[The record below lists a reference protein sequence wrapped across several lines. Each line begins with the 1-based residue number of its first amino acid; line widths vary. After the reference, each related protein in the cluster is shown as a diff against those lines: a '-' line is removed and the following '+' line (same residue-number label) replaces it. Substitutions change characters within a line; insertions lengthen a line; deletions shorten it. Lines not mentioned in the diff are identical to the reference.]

1 MLEILIGR
9 SQNGAEGR
17 DKVGLGSI
25 RRPVIGLALGG
36 GAARGFAHI
45 GIVRTL
51 IAHGIVPNVVV
62 GTSIGAVVG
71 GAYAAGHLDT
81 LEEWARSL
89 QPRNILGYLD
99 IRLNGSG
106 LIGGDKLAAQLE
118 AAIGPT
124 LIEDLPLKFATVAT
138 EVRTGHE
145 IWLTH
150 GRMVEA
156 MRASYALPGIFSPV
170 LVGDRWLVD
179 GAMVNPVPV
188 SAARALGAEIVIA
201 ANLSSDVFTHSTTI
215 YSHGAPP
222 VAPEVVAEPP
232 PPPKRGFGK
241 LFSAE
246 RTMKREF
253 FGGGGRPGISSV
265 MVDAFNIMQDRIT
278 RARLAGDPPDL
289 LISPRVG
296 QIGWFDFHRASDL
309 IAFGARAAE
318 RAIDSIQEAIH
329 ILAPAGRPGPEADSK
344 PGPVA
349 DAEAVNRLAPPR
361 SGGLDV
367 VAQRFLLHLV
377 FADPP
382 LDDVADRD
390 QADNPFVLDHR
401 QMPEFAQRHHFHDR
415 GDRIGRP
422 ATDDLARHHRADR
435 LVEHAS
441 AAIAEHAD
449 DVALRQDA
457 FDAAFAHHQYGADF
471 PLPQNLDRSRKL
483 CARLDALD
491 VMSFGIE
498 DCTYRHCRLP
508 EADRALERARSL
520 FP

>member
-1 MLEILIGR
+1 VLDILIGR
-9 SQNGAEGR
+9 GQNVSNGR

-36 GAARGFAHI
+36 GAARGLAHI

-71 GAYAAGHLDT
+71 GAYATGQLDT
-81 LEEWARSL
+81 LEEWARKL
-89 QPRNILGYLD
+89 QPRNLLGYLD

-118 AAIGPT
+118 AAIGPI
-124 LIEDLPLKFATVAT
+124 LIEDLPMKFATVAT

-150 GRMVEA
+150 GRMVDA

-179 GAMVNPVPV
+179 GALVNPVPV
-188 SAARALGAEIVIA
+188 SAARAFGAEIVIA
-201 ANLSSDVFTHSTTI
+201 ANLSSDIFAHSTTI
-215 YSHGAPP
+215 YSHGPAAEVTVA
-222 VAPEVVAEPP
+222 VAPETMIEAAA
-232 PPPKRGFGK
+232 PKRGFGR

-253 FGGGGRPGISSV
+253 FGSAGRPGISSV

-296 QIGWFDFHRASDL
+296 EIGWFDFHRADDL
-309 IAFGARAAE
+309 IAHGTRAAE

-329 ILAPAGRPGPEADSK
+329 ILAPATSGPA
-344 PGPVA
+344 
-349 DAEAVNRLAPPR
+349 
-361 SGGLDV
+361 
-367 VAQRFLLHLV
+367 
-377 FADPP
+377 
-382 LDDVADRD
+382 
-390 QADNPFVLDHR
+390 
-401 QMPEFAQRHHFHDR
+401 
-415 GDRIGRP
+415 
-422 ATDDLARHHRADR
+422 
-435 LVEHAS
+435 
-441 AAIAEHAD
+441 AAIEKM
-449 DVALRQDA
+449 
-457 FDAAFAHHQYGADF
+457 
-471 PLPQNLDRSRKL
+471 P
-483 CARLDALD
+483 
-491 VMSFGIE
+491 
-498 DCTYRHCRLP
+498 
-508 EADRALERARSL
+508 
-520 FP
+520 

>member
-1 MLEILIGR
+1 MGR
-9 SQNGAEGR
+9 GQKGSDAR

-45 GIVRTL
+45 GIVKTL

-118 AAIGPT
+118 AAIGQT

-150 GRMVEA
+150 GRIVDA
-156 MRASYALPGIFSPV
+156 MRASYALPGIFAPV
-170 LVGDRWLVD
+170 LLGDRWLVD
-179 GAMVNPVPV
+179 GALVNPVPV

-215 YSHGAPP
+215 YSHGPSAEVT
-222 VAPEVVAEPP
+222 VAVEPQP
-232 PPPKRGFGK
+232 AIEPAPPKRGFGK
-241 LFSAE
+241 FFSPE

-253 FGGGGRPGISSV
+253 FGSGGRPGISTV

-278 RARLAGDPPDL
+278 RARLAGDPPDM
-289 LISPRVG
+289 LITPRVG
-296 QIGWFDFHRASDL
+296 QIGWFDFHRADDL
-309 IAFGARAAE
+309 IGFGTRAAE

-329 ILAPAGRPGPEADSK
+329 ILAPGS
-344 PGPVA
+344 
-349 DAEAVNRLAPPR
+349 AEPRAVI
-361 SGGLDV
+361 DK
-367 VAQRFLLHLV
+367 
-377 FADPP
+377 
-382 LDDVADRD
+382 
-390 QADNPFVLDHR
+390 
-401 QMPEFAQRHHFHDR
+401 
-415 GDRIGRP
+415 
-422 ATDDLARHHRADR
+422 
-435 LVEHAS
+435 
-441 AAIAEHAD
+441 
-449 DVALRQDA
+449 
-457 FDAAFAHHQYGADF
+457 
-471 PLPQNLDRSRKL
+471 LP
-483 CARLDALD
+483 
-491 VMSFGIE
+491 
-498 DCTYRHCRLP
+498 
-508 EADRALERARSL
+508 
-520 FP
+520 

>member
-1 MLEILIGR
+1 VLDSLIGR
-9 SQNGAEGR
+9 GQNGSNGR

-36 GAARGFAHI
+36 GAARGLAHI

-71 GAYAAGHLDT
+71 GAYAAGHLDA
-81 LEEWARSL
+81 LEQWARKL

-118 AAIGPT
+118 GAIGPT
-124 LIEDLPLKFATVAT
+124 LIEDLPVKFATVAT

-150 GRMVEA
+150 GRMVDA

-179 GAMVNPVPV
+179 GALVNPVPV
-188 SAARALGAEIVIA
+188 SAARAFGAEIVIA
-201 ANLSSDVFTHSTTI
+201 ANLSSDIFAHSTTI
-215 YSHGAPP
+215 YSHGPAAEVTVA
-222 VAPEVVAEPP
+222 VAPETTIEPAA
-232 PPPKRGFGK
+232 PKRGFGR

-253 FGGGGRPGISSV
+253 FGSGTRPGISSV

-296 QIGWFDFHRASDL
+296 EIGWFDFHRADDL
-309 IAFGARAAE
+309 IAHGTRAAE

-329 ILAPAGRPGPEADSK
+329 ILAPAPSGPG
-344 PGPVA
+344 
-349 DAEAVNRLAPPR
+349 
-361 SGGLDV
+361 
-367 VAQRFLLHLV
+367 
-377 FADPP
+377 
-382 LDDVADRD
+382 
-390 QADNPFVLDHR
+390 
-401 QMPEFAQRHHFHDR
+401 
-415 GDRIGRP
+415 
-422 ATDDLARHHRADR
+422 
-435 LVEHAS
+435 
-441 AAIAEHAD
+441 AAIEKM
-449 DVALRQDA
+449 
-457 FDAAFAHHQYGADF
+457 
-471 PLPQNLDRSRKL
+471 P
-483 CARLDALD
+483 
-491 VMSFGIE
+491 
-498 DCTYRHCRLP
+498 
-508 EADRALERARSL
+508 
-520 FP
+520 

>member
-1 MLEILIGR
+1 VLDILIGR
-9 SQNGAEGR
+9 SQNGQNGTEGR

-36 GAARGFAHI
+36 GAARGLAHI

-51 IAHGIVPNVVV
+51 ITHGIVPNVVV

-81 LEEWARSL
+81 LEQWARRL

-118 AAIGPT
+118 AAMGPI
-124 LIEDLPLKFATVAT
+124 LVEELPIKFATVAT

-150 GRMVEA
+150 GRMVDA

-179 GAMVNPVPV
+179 GALVNPVPV

-215 YSHGAPP
+215 YAHGPSSET
-222 VAPEVVAEPP
+222 PEAVIEAT
-232 PPPKRGFGK
+232 PPKRGLGK
-241 LFSAE
+241 FFSPE

-253 FGGGGRPGISSV
+253 FGSGGRPGISSV

-296 QIGWFDFHRASDL
+296 QIGWFDFHRADDL
-309 IAFGARAAE
+309 IGFGARAAE

-329 ILAPAGRPGPEADSK
+329 ILAPGSGASGRTSTVIDK
-344 PGPVA
+344 
-349 DAEAVNRLAPPR
+349 
-361 SGGLDV
+361 
-367 VAQRFLLHLV
+367 
-377 FADPP
+377 DP
-382 LDDVADRD
+382 
-390 QADNPFVLDHR
+390 
-401 QMPEFAQRHHFHDR
+401 
-415 GDRIGRP
+415 
-422 ATDDLARHHRADR
+422 
-435 LVEHAS
+435 
-441 AAIAEHAD
+441 
-449 DVALRQDA
+449 
-457 FDAAFAHHQYGADF
+457 
-471 PLPQNLDRSRKL
+471 
-483 CARLDALD
+483 
-491 VMSFGIE
+491 
-498 DCTYRHCRLP
+498 
-508 EADRALERARSL
+508 
-520 FP
+520 

>member
-1 MLEILIGR
+1 MLDSLIGR
-9 SQNGAEGR
+9 GPNGSNGR

-71 GAYAAGHLDT
+71 GAYATGQLDT
-81 LEEWARSL
+81 LEEWARKL
-89 QPRNILGYLD
+89 QPRNLLGYLD

-118 AAIGPT
+118 AAIGPI
-124 LIEDLPLKFATVAT
+124 LIEDLPMKFATVAT

-150 GRMVEA
+150 GRMVDA

-179 GAMVNPVPV
+179 GALVNPVPV
-188 SAARALGAEIVIA
+188 SAARAFGAEIVIA
-201 ANLSSDVFTHSTTI
+201 ANLSSDIFAHSTTI
-215 YSHGAPP
+215 YSHGPAAEVTVA
-222 VAPEVVAEPP
+222 VAPETMIEAAA
-232 PPPKRGFGK
+232 PKRGFGR

-253 FGGGGRPGISSV
+253 FGSAGRPGISSV

-296 QIGWFDFHRASDL
+296 EIGWFDFHRADDL
-309 IAFGARAAE
+309 IAHGTRAAE

-329 ILAPAGRPGPEADSK
+329 ILAPATSGPA
-344 PGPVA
+344 
-349 DAEAVNRLAPPR
+349 
-361 SGGLDV
+361 
-367 VAQRFLLHLV
+367 
-377 FADPP
+377 
-382 LDDVADRD
+382 
-390 QADNPFVLDHR
+390 
-401 QMPEFAQRHHFHDR
+401 
-415 GDRIGRP
+415 
-422 ATDDLARHHRADR
+422 
-435 LVEHAS
+435 
-441 AAIAEHAD
+441 AAIEKM
-449 DVALRQDA
+449 
-457 FDAAFAHHQYGADF
+457 
-471 PLPQNLDRSRKL
+471 P
-483 CARLDALD
+483 
-491 VMSFGIE
+491 
-498 DCTYRHCRLP
+498 
-508 EADRALERARSL
+508 
-520 FP
+520 

>member
-1 MLEILIGR
+1 VLEILIGR
-9 SQNGAEGR
+9 GQNGADSPE
-17 DKVGLGSI
+17 KVGLGSI

-36 GAARGFAHI
+36 GAARGFSHI
-45 GIVRTL
+45 GIIRTL
-51 IAHGIVPNVVV
+51 LAHGIVPNVVV

-106 LIGGDKLAAQLE
+106 LIGGDRLASQLE

-150 GRMVEA
+150 GRMVQA

-179 GAMVNPVPV
+179 GALVNPVPV

-201 ANLSSDVFTHSTTI
+201 ANLSSDVFTHSTTV
-215 YSHGAPP
+215 YAHGATAGALEA
-222 VAPEVVAEPP
+222 VIEPA
-232 PPPKRGFGK
+232 PPKRGIGK
-241 LFSAE
+241 FFSAE
-246 RTMKREF
+246 RTVKREF

-289 LISPRVG
+289 LITPRVG
-296 QIGWFDFHRASDL
+296 QIGWFDFHRADDL
-309 IAFGARAAE
+309 IAHGARAAE

-329 ILAPAGRPGPEADSK
+329 ILAPGATEPRAASDSK
-344 PGPVA
+344 TP
-349 DAEAVNRLAPPR
+349 D
-361 SGGLDV
+361 
-367 VAQRFLLHLV
+367 
-377 FADPP
+377 
-382 LDDVADRD
+382 
-390 QADNPFVLDHR
+390 
-401 QMPEFAQRHHFHDR
+401 
-415 GDRIGRP
+415 
-422 ATDDLARHHRADR
+422 
-435 LVEHAS
+435 
-441 AAIAEHAD
+441 
-449 DVALRQDA
+449 
-457 FDAAFAHHQYGADF
+457 
-471 PLPQNLDRSRKL
+471 
-483 CARLDALD
+483 
-491 VMSFGIE
+491 
-498 DCTYRHCRLP
+498 
-508 EADRALERARSL
+508 
-520 FP
+520 

>member
-1 MLEILIGR
+1 MGR
-9 SQNGAEGR
+9 GQKGSDTR

-51 IAHGIVPNVVV
+51 IAHGIVPDVVV
-62 GTSIGAVVG
+62 GTSIGAVIG

-89 QPRNILGYLD
+89 QPRNILSYLD

-106 LIGGDKLAAQLE
+106 LIGGDKLALQLE

-124 LIEDLPLKFATVAT
+124 LIEDLPVKFATVAT

-150 GRMVEA
+150 GRMVDA

-179 GAMVNPVPV
+179 GALVNPVPV

-215 YSHGAPP
+215 YSHGPSAEVAAAAAP
-222 VAPEVVAEPP
+222 ALAIEPA
-232 PPPKRGFGK
+232 PPKRGFGK
-241 LFSAE
+241 FFSPE

-253 FGGGGRPGISSV
+253 FGSGGRPGISTV

-278 RARLAGDPPDL
+278 RARLAGDPPDM
-289 LISPRVG
+289 LITPRVG
-296 QIGWFDFHRASDL
+296 QIGWFDFHRADDL
-309 IAFGARAAE
+309 IGFGTRAAE

-329 ILAPAGRPGPEADSK
+329 ILSPGSPEPRAGVDKQP
-344 PGPVA
+344 
-349 DAEAVNRLAPPR
+349 
-361 SGGLDV
+361 
-367 VAQRFLLHLV
+367 
-377 FADPP
+377 
-382 LDDVADRD
+382 
-390 QADNPFVLDHR
+390 
-401 QMPEFAQRHHFHDR
+401 
-415 GDRIGRP
+415 
-422 ATDDLARHHRADR
+422 
-435 LVEHAS
+435 
-441 AAIAEHAD
+441 
-449 DVALRQDA
+449 
-457 FDAAFAHHQYGADF
+457 
-471 PLPQNLDRSRKL
+471 
-483 CARLDALD
+483 
-491 VMSFGIE
+491 
-498 DCTYRHCRLP
+498 
-508 EADRALERARSL
+508 
-520 FP
+520 